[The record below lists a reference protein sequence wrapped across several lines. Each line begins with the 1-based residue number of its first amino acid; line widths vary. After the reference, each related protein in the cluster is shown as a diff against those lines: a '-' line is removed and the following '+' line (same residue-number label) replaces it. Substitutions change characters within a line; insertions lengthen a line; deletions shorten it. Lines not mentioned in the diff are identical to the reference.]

1 MNSLFLFIKEYVIN
15 YFFLSGIFILSLLAA
30 ESEELIF
37 EIMNI
42 KIIFALVVYVVLAQL
57 CLYKFKTTKQI
68 GNFDKEGYLFV
79 IKSLIIATFLF
90 SMYFL
95 VFLYEQINLFFLLIL
110 LVSSVVLI
118 PGVPTISFKIEK
130 ISRRSTLINGQFPS
144 AHKLANSFWNRK
156 EKIIKS
162 KMNKINV
169 KDLIG
174 RDIIEPTHRISE
186 YITNKSVLIT
196 GAGGS
201 IGSELVKQV
210 AKYNPGSLILLGHG
224 ENSIFSIS
232 ADLKEKF
239 PQTQTHLA
247 IADIQDKYHI
257 EQIFHKYKPN
267 IVFHAAAHKHV
278 PLMEINE
285 GAAVRNNIFG
295 TENLVWASSKF
306 GVERFVFISTDK
318 AVEPKNIMG
327 KTKRI
332 GELIVQSIAA
342 ESLTKFS
349 IVRFGNVLESR
360 GSVIP
365 IFKKQIESGGPVT
378 VTHPNMV
385 RYFMTIPEAV
395 QLVLE
400 AGALS
405 NGGEVFVLDMGEPV
419 KIIDIAK
426 KLICLSGYI
435 PDKDIRIEFTGIRP
449 GEKLNESL
457 FYSSEEIAVTKHPHV
472 MIAVPKIKNNGN
484 LAEQLKKLKEATTH
498 SPEEIGDLL
507 DKIIQNYNGK

>member
-15 YFFLSGIFILSLLAA
+15 YFFLTGIFILSLIAA
-30 ESEELIF
+30 ESEGLIF
-37 EIMNI
+37 ETMNI
-42 KIIFALVVYVVLAQL
+42 KMVIALVVYVLLAQL
-57 CLYKFKTTKQI
+57 CLYKFELTKQL
-68 GNFDKEGYLFV
+68 GNFDKEGYLLV
-79 IKSLIIATFLF
+79 IKSLTIAIFLF

-95 VFLYEQINLFFLLIL
+95 IFLYEQLNLFFLLIL
-110 LVSSVVLI
+110 LASSAVL
-118 PGVPTISFKIEK
+118 VPEAPAISFKNEN
-130 ISRRSTLINGQFPS
+130 ISKRRTLINRPFPGG
-144 AHKLANSFWNRK
+144 HKLAKSFLKRK
-156 EKIIKS
+156 EKKS
-162 KMNKINV
+162 KSKKSKINV

-174 RDIIEPTHRISE
+174 RDIIEPTHRISK

-210 AKYNPGSLILLGHG
+210 AKYNPESLILLGHG
-224 ENSIFSIS
+224 ENSIFSVS

-239 PQTQTHLA
+239 PQTKTHLV

-295 TENLVWASSKF
+295 TENLARASSKF
-306 GVERFVFISTDK
+306 SVDRFVFISTDK
-318 AVEPKNIMG
+318 AVEPINIMG

-378 VTHPNMV
+378 VTDPNMV

-435 PDKDIRIEFTGIRP
+435 PDKDIRIEYTGIRP

-457 FYSSEEIAVTKHPHV
+457 FYSNEEIAVTKHPHV
-472 MIAVPKIKNNGN
+472 VIAVPKIKNNGN
-484 LAEQLKKLKEATTH
+484 LAEQLKKLKEATKH
-498 SPEEIGDLL
+498 FPEEIGDLL
-507 DKIIQNYNGK
+507 DKIIQNYN